1 MKIIKKL
8 ITYSLLE
15 PFFLRAIFLKI
26 VKRFRL
32 GSYEARLT
40 YGAVERPYYGYCI
53 KNAAILAKKLGHSK
67 ISVIEFG
74 VAGGRG
80 LLNIEY
86 HVNQIEK
93 LYGIEF
99 EIYGFDTGEGLPE
112 PQDYRDL
119 PYIWKKGFYKM
130 NKQKLMEKKGKA
142 KIVIGNINE
151 TITTFIE
158 LYKPAPIGA
167 LIFDMD
173 YYSST
178 YSSLDILLSKDK
190 YFLPRV
196 FSYFDDTIGN
206 VESLY
211 NDYTGQ
217 RLAIKQFNKE
227 NKYIKIAVPYYLKAE
242 LFSQYWFNQIWII
255 HFFKHKSY
263 NKYISW
269 NSEKKSEALKLN

>member
-8 ITYSLLE
+8 ITFVLLE
-15 PFFLRAIFLKI
+15 PFFVRRVFLKI

-40 YGAVERPYYGYCI
+40 YGAVKRPHYGFCI
-53 KNAAILAKKLGHSK
+53 KNAAILAKKLGYSK

-99 EIYGFDTGEGLPE
+99 QIYGFDTGVGLPE
-112 PQDYRDL
+112 PQGHRDL

-130 NKQKLMEKKGKA
+130 NKQNLLDKKGKA
-142 KIVIGNINE
+142 KILIGNINE
-151 TITTFIE
+151 TIKTFIE
-158 LYKPAPIGA
+158 LYNPAPIGA

-178 YSSLDILLSKDK
+178 YSSLNILLSKDK

-217 RLAIKQFNKE
+217 RLAIRQFNKE
-227 NKYIKIAVPYYLKAE
+227 NKDIKIAVPYYLKVK
-242 LFSQYWFNQIWII
+242 LFPQNWFNQIWII
-255 HFFKHKSY
+255 HFFKHKKY
-263 NKYISW
+263 NEYISW
-269 NSEKKSEALKLN
+269 DPKKKSEALKIS